1 LFLYY
6 GFIHLRLEKAFGT
19 IPAILL
25 TSAIYALWHVGTQL
39 PLQPDPLYA
48 MWKLF
53 WVGVMSQSLFS
64 MTRNLL
70 VIWPLFHAVGV
81 MLDFAVN
88 IGAVE
93 GVVGDLPWAV
103 GAVAVMV
110 VIGAVLVRVR
120 HTQPQAI

>member
-1 LFLYY
+1 
-6 GFIHLRLEKAFGT
+6 
-19 IPAILL
+19 
-25 TSAIYALWHVGTQL
+25 
-39 PLQPDPLYA
+39 